1 MSLSPESSRLFPS
14 QPGVKAGF
22 FKDATEADGTPV
34 AAIAAVQ
41 EFGAVVPG
49 QGEKGGH
56 AVVIPPRPFLRQTV
70 ANHRTAWSRLLAQ
83 SLKASLRSG
92 AGGGGTQAS
101 LQTLVKRLSTPTQA
115 LTSVGQVMQND
126 IVQTLRQTHTPPNAP
141 ATIRNKE
148 FDKPLEETGTLENSV
163 TFQVSS

>member
-1 MSLSPESSRLFPS
+1 MSLSPESSRLLPS

-49 QGEKGGH
+49 HGEQSGH

-70 ANHRTAWSRLLAQ
+70 ASHRTAWSRLLAQ

-92 AGGGGTQAS
+92 AGGTQAS

-115 LTSVGQVMQND
+115 LTSVGQAMQND

-141 ATIRNKE
+141 ATIRHKG

-163 TFQVSS
+163 MFQVSS